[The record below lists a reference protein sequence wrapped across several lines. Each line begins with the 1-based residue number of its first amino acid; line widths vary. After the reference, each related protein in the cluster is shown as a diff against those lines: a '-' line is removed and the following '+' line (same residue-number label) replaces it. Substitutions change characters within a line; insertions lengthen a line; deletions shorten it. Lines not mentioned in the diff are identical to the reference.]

1 MPLKRLSLRFDKP
14 YAHLEAPFKQQ
25 YIRASM
31 KHTRVSLVLG
41 ILLFASFGLLDGYL
55 MPQQKHLTWF
65 IRFAIMCPVVL
76 AVVGLTYVRSVEN
89 WFQPLLAALIV
100 FCGGGIIAMILVAPP
115 PVNYFYYAGVILVFV
130 FAYTYIRVGFIWA
143 SVGCWILVI
152 LYEIVAIGLSQTPMT
167 VLVSNNFFFVSANIV
182 GMLACYAIEYNTR
195 RDFFL
200 AHLLA
205 AEKEKVS
212 TINRELEHRVEART
226 QQLKQTNRD
235 LKLEIKERQ
244 KLSEQ
249 LKQAEKMEAIGG
261 LAAGV
266 AHDLN
271 NILGGLVSFPE
282 LLLMD
287 LPQDSP
293 LRDPILTIKKSG
305 DKAAAIVQDLLTM
318 ARRGVDDKTVLNV
331 NTLIHDYLASPEC
344 RVLRK
349 YHPHVHT
356 ETELADDILNIMAS
370 PVHLSKAVM
379 NLVSNAAEAMLVDG
393 KITLSTANCYVDH
406 PIQGF
411 ETVAEGE
418 YVLLTVK
425 DTGVGIGA
433 EDLKHI
439 FEPFFTKKRLG
450 RSGTG
455 LGMSVVWATIKD
467 LEGFI
472 DIHSTEGQGT
482 CFNVY
487 IPITRE
493 QMPEATQRISIDDY
507 CGSERVLVVDDVVE
521 QRKIAKSM
529 LGKLGYEVI
538 TVSSGEEA
546 LEYLQDTS
554 VDILILDMIMD
565 PGIDG
570 CETYRRIIQRYPG
583 QKAIVTS
590 GFSESERVGEIQR
603 LGAGAYIKK
612 PYTLEKIAMAVR
624 AELDQ
629 LIN

>member
-212 TINRELEHRVEART
+212 TINRELEHHVEART

-349 YHPHVHT
+349 YHPHVHI

-433 EDLKHI
+433 EDLRHI

-521 QRKIAKSM
+521 QRKIAKRM

-570 CETYRRIIQRYPG
+570 CETYHRIIQRYPG

-590 GFSESERVGEIQR
+590 GFSESERVREIQR
-603 LGAGAYIKK
+603 LGAGAYVKK

>member
-226 QQLKQTNRD
+226 RQLKQTNRD

-349 YHPHVHT
+349 YHPHVHI

-418 YVLLTVK
+418 YLLLTVK

-590 GFSESERVGEIQR
+590 GFSESERVREIQR

-624 AELDQ
+624 AEFDQ
-629 LIN
+629 VIN